1 MPQESP
7 NSRSETAGMPQ
18 DRPDV
23 WTETDSRDFLDL
35 AEIAVPAREEQIEM
49 LLQFVPATQDED
61 LRAVEFAC
69 GEGILAERLL
79 ERFPHA
85 RLTAFD
91 GSSVMLEAA
100 RRRLRRFGKRVE
112 VCEFELGSETWLA
125 QIEGSLKCALSSLA
139 IHHLPDK
146 GKRSLYKRIAARLE
160 PGGALLVADV
170 ILPDNPRVRR
180 AIVDGWH
187 RIAREQSQALTGSLD
202 IYERLAAEGW
212 APPETDEPE
221 PGEMPARLHDHLT
234 WLKKAGFRD
243 VDCFW
248 MRAGHA
254 IYGGYK

>member
-1 MPQESP
+1 MPQVRP
-7 NSRSETAGMPQ
+7 NTRSETAGMPQ

-35 AEIAVPAREEQIEM
+35 AEVAVPAREEQIET
-49 LLQFVPATQDED
+49 LLALLPAAADD
-61 LRAVEFAC
+61 DFGAVEIAC

-79 ERFPHA
+79 QRFPRA
-85 RLTAFD
+85 SLTAFD

-100 RRRLRRFGKRVE
+100 RKRLRRFGERAE
-112 VCEFELGSETWLA
+112 VYEFELAGETWLD
-125 QIEGSLKCALSSLA
+125 QVEGPLRCALSSLA
-139 IHHLPDK
+139 VHHLTDE
-146 GKRSLYKRIAARLE
+146 GKRSLYKRIGARLE

-170 ILPDNPRVRR
+170 VLPDNPRVRR
-180 AIVDGWH
+180 ALVDGWQ

-202 IYERLAAEGW
+202 TYERLVAEGW

-221 PGEMPARLHDHLT
+221 PGEMPARLYDHLT
-234 WLKKAGFRD
+234 WLKEAGFKE

>member
-1 MPQESP
+1 
-7 NSRSETAGMPQ
+7 MPQ

-23 WTETDSRDFLDL
+23 WTETDSRDFIDL
-35 AEIAVPAREEQIEM
+35 AETAVPAREEQTEM
-49 LLQFVPATQDED
+49 LLQLVPATQDED
-61 LRAVEFAC
+61 LRAVELAC
-69 GEGILAERLL
+69 GEGILAERFL

-91 GSSVMLEAA
+91 GSSLMLEAA
-100 RRRLRRFGKRVE
+100 HRRLRRFGERVE

-139 IHHLPDK
+139 VHHLTDD
-146 GKRSLYKRIAARLE
+146 GKRSLYKRIAARLGS
-160 PGGALLVADV
+160 GGALLVADV
-170 ILPDNPRVRR
+170 VRPDNPSVRG

-187 RIAREQSQALTGSLD
+187 RIAREQSRALTGSLD
-202 IYERLAAEGW
+202 TYRRLVAEGW
-212 APPETDEPE
+212 APPENDEPE
-221 PGEMPARLHDHLT
+221 PGEMPARLYDHLT
-234 WLKKAGFRD
+234 WLKEAGFKE